1 MAETEG
7 ISIDNLRVLVE
18 RAGLG
23 MSEAELEALKP
34 MYDLYA
40 RQVHR
45 LHDVELGAEEVAVR
59 FSPHWEPC
67 R

>member
-7 ISIDNLRVLVE
+7 ISIDNLRVLME

-23 MSEAELEALKP
+23 MSEAELVDLKP

-40 RQVHR
+40 RQIEP
-45 LHDVELGAEEVAVR
+45 LYDVELGDEDVAVA
-59 FSPHWEPC
+59 FSPQWEP
-67 R
+67 RS